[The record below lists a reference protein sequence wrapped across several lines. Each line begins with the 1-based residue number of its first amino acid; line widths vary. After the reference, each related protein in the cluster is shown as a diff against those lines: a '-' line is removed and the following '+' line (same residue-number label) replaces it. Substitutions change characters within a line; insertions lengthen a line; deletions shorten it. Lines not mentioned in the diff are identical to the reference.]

1 MAVRERDE
9 PGEEVAGRDR
19 KGAGRR
25 IAERPAGGGLLRR
38 NADFRKLWCGESAGK
53 FGAAVTSV
61 VLPLVAVSV
70 LHATTFEVSLLNAA
84 TWVPWLV
91 IGLPAG
97 VWVDR
102 WRRRTVLLVSDA
114 VSCVLFVCVPLA
126 YWLGA
131 LDMGRLLLVALLAG
145 TAAVFFQTAY
155 TAYLPAIVGPGD
167 QAEGN
172 AKLHGSASA
181 AQIAGTGAGGLIAQV
196 AGSVNGMLT
205 NAATFLI
212 SFACVARIRH
222 REPPAPP
229 VARARGALFR
239 EVGEGVRLVARDPYL
254 RSLTLFGAASNLFL
268 AGYQS
273 LLVVFLVRDVGL
285 TDSGVGVLVAI
296 GGAGGVVGALVVRRG
311 VTRFG
316 TARALLLFELGVPAL
331 APLMALTT
339 RGTVGLALFVVG
351 YASVSVGVVAG
362 NVIKAGFQQG
372 YCPADVLGR
381 VSACSSF
388 LNCGTLPL
396 GALLAGALGTWLGVR
411 PTLWLMIAGIPLS
424 ALILLCSPIRN
435 RRDLPTRARAT
446 A

>member
-1 MAVRERDE
+1 MALRARND
-9 PGEEVAGRDR
+9 PGEGVAHRDR
-19 KGAGRR
+19 KGIGRR
-25 IAERPAGGGLLRR
+25 IADRPAGGGLLRR
-38 NADFRKLWCGESAGK
+38 NADFRKLWFGESAGK

-70 LHATTFEVSLLNAA
+70 LHASTFEVGLLNAA

-102 WRRRTVLLVSDA
+102 LPRRTVMLTSDA
-114 VSCVLFVCVPLA
+114 LSCALFVCVPLA
-126 YWLGA
+126 YWLDA
-131 LDMGRLLLVALLAG
+131 LDVARLLLVALLVG

-155 TAYLPAIVGPGD
+155 TAYLPSIVAPED

-212 SFACVARIRH
+212 SLVCVARIRH
-222 REPPAPP
+222 REPATPPAE
-229 VARARGALFR
+229 RARGALLR

-254 RSLTLFGAASNLFL
+254 RSLTVFGAVSNLFL

-285 TDSGVGVLVAI
+285 TGSGVGVLVAV

-331 APLMALTT
+331 APLMVLTS
-339 RGTVGLALFVVG
+339 RDAVGLALFVIG

-388 LNCGTLPL
+388 LNYGTMPL
-396 GALLAGALGTWLGVR
+396 GALLAGALGTWCGVR

-424 ALILLCSPIRN
+424 ALILLCSPLRS
-435 RRDLPTRARAT
+435 RRDLPMRTGAT
-446 A
+446 G

>member
-1 MAVRERDE
+1 MPVRERDDPE
-9 PGEEVAGRDR
+9 EEVAHRSR
-19 KGAGRR
+19 KDAGRR
-25 IAERPAGGGLLRR
+25 IAERPPGGGLLRR
-38 NADFRKLWCGESAGK
+38 NRDFRKLWYGESAGK

-61 VLPLVAVSV
+61 VLPLIAVSV

-84 TWVPWLV
+84 TWVPWLA

-102 WRRRTVLLVSDA
+102 LPRRTVLLVSDA
-114 VSCVLFVCVPLA
+114 VSCVLFVSVPLA
-126 YWLGA
+126 HWAGA

-155 TAYLPAIVGPGD
+155 TAYLPSILGPGD

-196 AGSVNGMLT
+196 AGAVDGMLT
-205 NAATFLI
+205 NAATFLL

-222 REPPAPP
+222 REPPAPR

-254 RSLTLFGAASNLFL
+254 RSLTLFGAVSNLFL

-316 TARALLLFELGVPAL
+316 TARALLLFELAVPAL
-331 APLMALTT
+331 APLMALTS
-339 RGTVGLALFVVG
+339 RGAGLVLFVIG
-351 YASVSVGVVAG
+351 YAAVSVGVVAG

-372 YCPADVLGR
+372 YCRAEVLGR

-388 LNCGTLPL
+388 LNYGTLPL
-396 GALLAGALGTWLGVR
+396 GSLLAGALGTWLGVR

-424 ALILLCSPIRN
+424 ALILLCSPLRN
-435 RRDLPTRARAT
+435 RRDLPTRADAGH
-446 A
+446 